1 MNTYLQREKW
11 CNIMKANVYK
21 FLIGY
26 KDYEEKIWRE
36 VEVSGNYPLS
46 KLAYLVLAS
55 FDTLANHLFFIEHNG
70 KHYEIDFDDD
80 FYDEESI
87 DPTTVKLNN
96 MGLEIGSVMEMVYD
110 YGCEQEFI
118 ITLKEISDM
127 EKGTSLKYP
136 RIVAGQ
142 GKGILDNMFSDEFG
156 EVIKQIDEKNK
167 SEQMYLSPTGK
178 YELWD
183 YRDFYIDEMNRT
195 LKSDIEAIQNGFE
208 G

>member
-1 MNTYLQREKW
+1 
-11 CNIMKANVYK
+11 MKANVYK

-70 KHYEIDFDDD
+70 NHYEIDFDDD

-110 YGCEQEFI
+110 YGCEQEFV

-167 SEQMYLSPTGK
+167 SEQMYLSPTGE

-183 YRDFYIDEMNRT
+183 YRDFNIDEMNRT

>member
-1 MNTYLQREKW
+1 
-11 CNIMKANVYK
+11 MKANVYK

-26 KDYEEKIWRE
+26 KGYEEKIWRE

-142 GKGILDNMFSDEFG
+142 GKGILDNMFSEEFG

-167 SEQMYLSPTGK
+167 SEQMYLSPTGE

-183 YRDFYIDEMNRT
+183 YRDFDIDEMNRT

>member
-1 MNTYLQREKW
+1 
-11 CNIMKANVYK
+11 MKANVYR
-21 FLIGY
+21 FLIAY
-26 KDYEEKIWRE
+26 KGYEEKIWRE

-46 KLAYLVLAS
+46 KLAYLVLSS

-70 KHYEIDFDDD
+70 NHYEIDLDDD
-80 FYDEESI
+80 FYDEDSI
-87 DPTTVKLNN
+87 DPTTISLNKI
-96 MGLEIGSVMEMVYD
+96 GLKIGSVMKMIYD

-136 RIVAGQ
+136 RIVSGQ

-156 EVIKQIDEKNK
+156 EVIKQIDENNK
-167 SEQMYLSPTGK
+167 SEQMYLSPTGE

-183 YRDFYIDEMNRT
+183 YRDFDIEEMNRT

>member
-1 MNTYLQREKW
+1 
-11 CNIMKANVYK
+11 MKANVYK

-26 KDYEEKIWRE
+26 KGYEEKIWRE

-70 KHYEIDFDDD
+70 NHYEIDFDDD

-87 DPTTVKLNN
+87 NPTTVKLNN
-96 MGLEIGSVMEMVYD
+96 MGLEIDSVMEMVYD
-110 YGCEQEFI
+110 YGCEQEFV

-127 EKGTSLKYP
+127 EKGTSLRYP

-156 EVIKQIDEKNK
+156 EVMKQIDEKNK
-167 SEQMYLSPTGK
+167 SEQMYLSPTGE

-183 YRDFYIDEMNRT
+183 YRDFNIDEMNRT

>member
-1 MNTYLQREKW
+1 
-11 CNIMKANVYK
+11 MKANVYK

-70 KHYEIDFDDD
+70 NHYEIDFDDD

-110 YGCEQEFI
+110 YGCEQEFV

-142 GKGILDNMFSDEFG
+142 GKGILDNMFSEEFG

-167 SEQMYLSPTGK
+167 SEQMYLSPTGE

-183 YRDFYIDEMNRT
+183 YRDFNIDEMNRT

>member
-1 MNTYLQREKW
+1 
-11 CNIMKANVYK
+11 MKANVYK

-26 KDYEEKIWRE
+26 KGYEEKIWRE

-70 KHYEIDFDDD
+70 NHYEIDFDDD

-87 DPTTVKLNN
+87 NPTTVKLNN
-96 MGLEIGSVMEMVYD
+96 MGLEIDSVMEMVYD
-110 YGCEQEFI
+110 YGCEQEFV

-127 EKGTSLKYP
+127 EKGTSLRYP

-156 EVIKQIDEKNK
+156 EVMKQIDEKNK
-167 SEQMYLSPTGK
+167 SEQMYLSPTGE

-183 YRDFYIDEMNRT
+183 YRGFNIDEMNRT

>member
-1 MNTYLQREKW
+1 
-11 CNIMKANVYK
+11 MKANVYR
-21 FLIGY
+21 FLIAY
-26 KDYEEKIWRE
+26 KGYEEKIWRE
-36 VEVSGNYPLS
+36 VEESGNYPLS
-46 KLAYLVLAS
+46 KLAYLVLSS

-70 KHYEIDFDDD
+70 NHYEIDLDDD
-80 FYDEESI
+80 FYDEDSI
-87 DPTTVKLNN
+87 DPTTISLNKI
-96 MGLEIGSVMEMVYD
+96 GLKIGSVMKMIYD

-136 RIVAGQ
+136 RIVSGQ

-156 EVIKQIDEKNK
+156 EVIKQIDENNK
-167 SEQMYLSPTGK
+167 SEQMYLSPTGE

-183 YRDFYIDEMNRT
+183 YRDFDIEEMNRT

>member
-1 MNTYLQREKW
+1 
-11 CNIMKANVYK
+11 MKANVYK

-26 KDYEEKIWRE
+26 KGYEEKIWRE

-46 KLAYLVLAS
+46 KLAYLVLVS

-70 KHYEIDFDDD
+70 NHYEIDL
-80 FYDEESI
+80 YGECEKNNNV
-87 DPTTVKLNN
+87 DPTTVSLNK
-96 MGLEIGSVMEMVYD
+96 MGLEIGSVMKMVYD

-156 EVIKQIDEKNK
+156 EVIKQIDENNK
-167 SEQMYLSPTGK
+167 SEQMYLSPTG
-178 YELWD
+178 
-183 YRDFYIDEMNRT
+183 
-195 LKSDIEAIQNGFE
+195 
-208 G
+208 

>member
-1 MNTYLQREKW
+1 
-11 CNIMKANVYK
+11 MKANVYK

-70 KHYEIDFDDD
+70 NHYEIDFDDD

-156 EVIKQIDEKNK
+156 EVIKQIDENNK
-167 SEQMYLSPTGK
+167 SEQMYLSPTGE

-183 YRDFYIDEMNRT
+183 YRDFDIDELNRT

>member
-1 MNTYLQREKW
+1 
-11 CNIMKANVYK
+11 MKANVYK

-26 KDYEEKIWRE
+26 KGYEEKIWRE
-36 VEVSGNYPLS
+36 VEVSGNYSLS
-46 KLAYLVLAS
+46 KLAYLVLVS

-70 KHYEIDFDDD
+70 NHYEIDL
-80 FYDEESI
+80 YGECEEENNV
-87 DPTTVKLNN
+87 DPTTISLNK
-96 MGLEIGSVMEMVYD
+96 MGLELGSVMKMVYD
-110 YGCEQEFI
+110 YGCEQEFV

-142 GKGILDNMFSDEFG
+142 GKGILDNMFSDDFG
-156 EVIKQIDEKNK
+156 EVIKQIDENNK
-167 SEQMYLSPTGK
+167 SEQTYLSPTGE

-183 YRDFYIDEMNRT
+183 YRDFNIDEMNRT
-195 LKSDIEAIQNGFE
+195 LKSDIEAVQNGFE

>member
-1 MNTYLQREKW
+1 
-11 CNIMKANVYK
+11 MKANVYK

-26 KDYEEKIWRE
+26 KGYEEKIWRE

-80 FYDEESI
+80 FCDEESI

-96 MGLEIGSVMEMVYD
+96 MGLAIGSVIEMVYN
-110 YGCEQEFI
+110 YGCEQEFV

-167 SEQMYLSPTGK
+167 SEQMYLSPTGE

-183 YRDFYIDEMNRT
+183 YRDFDIDEMNRT
-195 LKSDIEAIQNGFE
+195 LKLDIEAIQNGFE

>member
-1 MNTYLQREKW
+1 
-11 CNIMKANVYK
+11 MKANVYK

-26 KDYEEKIWRE
+26 KGYEEKIWRE

-80 FYDEESI
+80 FYDEVYDEESI

-110 YGCEQEFI
+110 YGCEQEFV

-142 GKGILDNMFSDEFG
+142 GKGILDNMFSEEFG

-167 SEQMYLSPTGK
+167 SEQMYLSPTGE

-183 YRDFYIDEMNRT
+183 YRDFNIDEMNRT